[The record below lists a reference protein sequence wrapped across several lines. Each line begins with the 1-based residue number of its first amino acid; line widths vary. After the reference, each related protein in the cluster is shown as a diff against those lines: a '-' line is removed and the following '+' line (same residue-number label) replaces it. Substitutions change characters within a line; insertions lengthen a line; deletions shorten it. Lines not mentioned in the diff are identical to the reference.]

1 MHRHIGVDEGWVPP
15 KVHCNLLMSM
25 CCNVSKILHIK
36 VVLWEDN
43 QTDLIGLQT
52 TWISSSIIKLMLN
65 TFTEFVSK
73 TNLNL
78 YNKIWYKES
87 SLLFDL
93 QLSLRYIYWILSSV
107 AHNIIYACTH
117 YLAKGYSGH
126 LRTGGGQLSNGEKTQ
141 PSNPVRHKLSL
152 ISLLFT
158 EEGLPV
164 FCWSLIHDT

>member
-1 MHRHIGVDEGWVPP
+1 MHRHSGVDEGWVPP

-78 YNKIWYKES
+78 YNKIWYKEL

-93 QLSLRYIYWILSSV
+93 QLQLSLRYILNFFPWHTTLFMHGHIIWPKVTPAIWGPEEDNSAMV
-107 AHNIIYACTH
+107 RKHNPAIRPDTNLH
-117 YLAKGYSGH
+117 
-126 LRTGGGQLSNGEKTQ
+126 RTLIHSEAEEGGGFAS
-141 PSNPVRHKLSL
+141 
-152 ISLLFT
+152 F
-158 EEGLPV
+158 
-164 FCWSLIHDT
+164 